1 MGLHIKYCEGFGVSK
16 EEMVN
21 VEENMACTAYTRYVL
36 DIGMSEDWIGLQLA
50 LAPCLLGYGVV
61 ARQLH
66 ADERSVR
73 GETNRYWTWIENYVA
88 DDYVQAVKTGS
99 GKCRGEKDWRRGIA
113 ANEGNRTIR
122 ETRCSAVSEQNRRV
136 GKDLHTCN
144 QGKHQSIN

>member
-1 MGLHIKYCEGFGVSK
+1 M
-16 EEMVN
+16 N

-99 GKCRGEKDWRRGIA
+99 GKCRGEKDWRRGDR
-113 ANEGNRTIR
+113 G
-122 ETRCSAVSEQNRRV
+122 
-136 GKDLHTCN
+136 
-144 QGKHQSIN
+144 

>member
-36 DIGMSEDWIGLQLA
+36 DIGMSEDWTGLQLA

-99 GKCRGEKDWRRGIA
+99 G
-113 ANEGNRTIR
+113 T
-122 ETRCSAVSEQNRRV
+122 
-136 GKDLHTCN
+136 
-144 QGKHQSIN
+144 